1 MNEQKE
7 TTALN
12 SSVGADE
19 GQSPKTGNHSINDLS
34 DDCNPFD
41 VTELSDKPGLITV
54 SMTELFNKVYQS
66 KPPIIDGLLYRD
78 TYILVGS
85 PKVGKSFLMA
95 QLAYHIST
103 GKSLWGFN
111 VRKGKVLYLALE
123 DDYPRLQKRM
133 YRMFGVNENEKLF
146 FSVSASQLN
155 SGLEDQLGFFLK
167 DHPDTDFII
176 IDTFHRIRD
185 DGDEVSYKKDYE
197 AVAQLKAIA
206 DKHNICMLIVH
217 HTRKERAEDIFEMIS
232 GTNGLLGAADGGFVL
247 YKDKRTSLNATLELT
262 GRDQPDQKVFLKKN
276 PDTLIWELD
285 HVETELWKEP
295 PDPFLEIIANKINA
309 ENPTWSGTPTDLCEY
324 LSTDLKPNAI
334 TQKLNVNVNRLLNEY
349 QIAYRHRRTH
359 EGRKITLVYNGGVS
373 KRDSC
378 NGNLGTLEIPT
389 QSTQTVTQ

>member
-1 MNEQKE
+1 MR
-7 TTALN
+7 LR
-12 SSVGADE
+12 
-19 GQSPKTGNHSINDLS
+19 
-34 DDCNPFD
+34 
-41 VTELSDKPGLITV
+41 
-54 SMTELFNKVYQS
+54 
-66 KPPIIDGLLYRD
+66 LLYRD

>member
-167 DHPDTDFII
+167 DCKSRSHST
-176 IDTFHRIRD
+176 T
-185 DGDEVSYKKDYE
+185 
-197 AVAQLKAIA
+197 
-206 DKHNICMLIVH
+206 C
-217 HTRKERAEDIFEMIS
+217 
-232 GTNGLLGAADGGFVL
+232 
-247 YKDKRTSLNATLELT
+247 
-262 GRDQPDQKVFLKKN
+262 
-276 PDTLIWELD
+276 
-285 HVETELWKEP
+285 TE
-295 PDPFLEIIANKINA
+295 F
-309 ENPTWSGTPTDLCEY
+309 
-324 LSTDLKPNAI
+324 
-334 TQKLNVNVNRLLNEY
+334 
-349 QIAYRHRRTH
+349 
-359 EGRKITLVYNGGVS
+359 
-373 KRDSC
+373 
-378 NGNLGTLEIPT
+378 
-389 QSTQTVTQ
+389 